1 MKQRII
7 TAVIAA
13 ALFIPVV
20 LLGGWPFTIL
30 VYAMAAVGLYEIL
43 KMKGLS
49 IFSVHGFITLFAL
62 FAFLMPSVWASSLME
77 TTGYTK
83 IDFALIAVLLLL
95 TYTVV
100 VKNRYTFE
108 DAAFS
113 ILGALY
119 VGIGFFYFIETRLV
133 DNGLQYVIFALLII
147 WTTDSGAYFTGKKFG
162 KKKLWP
168 EISPNK
174 TIEGFIG
181 GVTTAIIF
189 AIVYQWIAPISSSY
203 LILIVVTIVAS
214 IFGQV
219 GDLVESALKRH
230 YKVKDS
236 GNILPGHG
244 GILDRFDSLLF
255 VLPLLHFLHFVG

>member
-13 ALFIPVV
+13 ALFIPIVV
-20 LLGGWPFTIL
+20 LGGLPFTIL
-30 VYAMAAVGLYEIL
+30 VYAMAAVGLFEIL
-43 KMKGLS
+43 RMKGLS
-49 IFSVHGFITLFAL
+49 IFSVHGCITLFAL
-62 FAFLMPSVWASSLME
+62 FAFLLPSKWANPLME

-83 IDFALIAVLLLL
+83 IDLALIAVLLLL

-133 DNGLQYVIFALLII
+133 ENGLQYVIFALLII

-174 TIEGFIG
+174 TIEGFLG
-181 GVTTAIIF
+181 GIAAAINF
-189 AIVYQWIAPISSSY
+189 ALVFQWITPISSSY
-203 LILIVVTIVAS
+203 TILIIVTILAS
-214 IFGQV
+214 VFGQV
-219 GDLVESALKRH
+219 GDLVESALKRQFN
-230 YKVKDS
+230 VKDS
-236 GNILPGHG
+236 GNLLPGHG

-255 VLPLLHFLHFVG
+255 VLPLLHFLHFVV

>member
-1 MKQRII
+1 LKQRII

-13 ALFIPVV
+13 ALFIPIVI
-20 LLGGWPFTIL
+20 LGGLPFTL
-30 VYAMAAVGLYEIL
+30 LMYAISAVGLYEIL
-43 KMKGLS
+43 RMKGLS
-49 IFSVHGFITLFAL
+49 IFSIHGFITLFAL
-62 FAFLMPSVWASSLME
+62 FLFLLPDRWTIQLME
-77 TTGYTK
+77 TTGYSK

-95 TYTVV
+95 TYTVI

-113 ILGALY
+113 ILSTLY

-133 DNGLQYVIFALLII
+133 GIEYVIFALVII
-147 WTTDSGAYFTGKKFG
+147 WTTDSGAYFIGKKFG
-162 KKKLWP
+162 KRKLWP
-168 EISPNK
+168 DISPNK
-174 TIEGFIG
+174 TVEGFYGGIG
-181 GVTTAIIF
+181 TAIVFALIF
-189 AIVYQWIAPISSSY
+189 QLITPISSSY
-203 LILIVVTIVAS
+203 TILIIVTVLAS
-214 IFGQV
+214 IFGQM

-230 YKVKDS
+230 YNVKDS

>member
-1 MKQRII
+1 LKQRII
-7 TAVIAA
+7 TAIIAA
-13 ALFIPVV
+13 ALFIPIVI
-20 LLGGWPFTIL
+20 LGGLPFTL
-30 VYAMAAVGLYEIL
+30 LMYAISAVGLYEL
-43 KMKGLS
+43 LRMKGLS
-49 IFSVHGFITLFAL
+49 IFSIHGFITLFAL
-62 FAFLMPSVWASSLME
+62 FLFLLPDRWTIQIME

-95 TYTVV
+95 TYTVI

-113 ILGALY
+113 ILGTLY

-133 DNGLQYVIFALLII
+133 GIEYVIFALVII
-147 WTTDSGAYFTGKKFG
+147 WTTDSGAYFIGKKFG
-162 KKKLWP
+162 KRKLWP

-174 TIEGFIG
+174 TVEGFFG
-181 GVTTAIIF
+181 GVATAIVFALIF
-189 AIVYQWIAPISSSY
+189 QLISPISSSY
-203 LILIVVTIVAS
+203 MVLIVVTVLAS
-214 IFGQV
+214 IFGQM

-230 YKVKDS
+230 YSVKDS

>member
-1 MKQRII
+1 LKQRII

-20 LLGGWPFTIL
+20 IWGGLPFTLL
-30 VYAMAAVGLYEIL
+30 VYALAAVGLFEIL
-43 KMKGLS
+43 RMKGLT
-49 IFSVHGFITLFAL
+49 IYSVHGFITLFGL
-62 FAFLMPSVWASSLME
+62 FIVLIPNKWTDLLLE

-83 IDFALIAVLLLL
+83 NELALIAILLLL
-95 TYTVV
+95 SYTVL
-100 VKNRYTFE
+100 VKNRFTFE

-113 ILGALY
+113 VLGALY
-119 VGIGFFYFIETRLV
+119 VGIGFFYFIETRTAGI
-133 DNGLQYVIFALLII
+133 DYVIFALLLV

-168 EISPNK
+168 DISPNK
-174 TIEGFIG
+174 TVEGFLG
-181 GVTTAIIF
+181 GIAYAIIAALIF
-189 AIVYQWIAPISSSY
+189 QWISPISSSY
-203 LILIVVTIVAS
+203 ILLVVVAIVVS
-214 IFGQV
+214 IFGQI

-230 YKVKDS
+230 YNVKDS

>member
-1 MKQRII
+1 M
-7 TAVIAA
+7 
-13 ALFIPVV
+13 
-20 LLGGWPFTIL
+20 LGGLPFTIL

-43 KMKGLS
+43 RMKGLS

-62 FAFLMPSVWASSLME
+62 FAFILPSEWSSSLME
-77 TTGYTK
+77 TTGYSK

-100 VKNRYTFE
+100 VKNRYSFE

-119 VGIGFFYFIETRLV
+119 IGIGFFYFIETRAE
-133 DNGLQYVIFALLII
+133 GTEFVIFALLIV

-203 LILIVVTIVAS
+203 LILIVVTIIAS

-219 GDLVESALKRH
+219 GDLVESALKRQ

>member
-1 MKQRII
+1 LKQRII

-13 ALFIPVV
+13 ALFIPIVM
-20 LLGGWPFTIL
+20 LGGLPFTIL
-30 VYAMAAVGLYEIL
+30 VYAMAAVGLYEL
-43 KMKGLS
+43 LRMKGLS

-62 FAFLMPSVWASSLME
+62 FAFLMPSEWSISLME

-113 ILGALY
+113 IMGALY
-119 VGIGFFYFIETRLV
+119 VGIGFFYFIETRLI

-181 GVTTAIIF
+181 GIATAIIF
-189 AIVYQWIAPISSSY
+189 AVVYQLISPISSSY
-203 LILIVVTIVAS
+203 FVLVIVTILAS

-244 GILDRFDSLLF
+244 GVLDRFDSLLF

>member
-62 FAFLMPSVWASSLME
+62 FAFLMPSEWSSSLME

-113 ILGALY
+113 VLGALY
-119 VGIGFFYFIETRLV
+119 VGIGFFYFIETRAV
-133 DNGLQYVIFALLII
+133 GTEFVIFALLII

-174 TIEGFIG
+174 TIEGFLG
-181 GVTTAIIF
+181 GIAAAIIF
-189 AIVYQWIAPISSSY
+189 ALVFQWITPISSSY
-203 LILIVVTIVAS
+203 TILIIVTILAS
-214 IFGQV
+214 VFGQV
-219 GDLVESALKRH
+219 GDLVESALKRQFN
-230 YKVKDS
+230 VKDS

-255 VLPLLHFLHFVG
+255 VLPLLHFLHFVV

>member
-1 MKQRII
+1 
-7 TAVIAA
+7 
-13 ALFIPVV
+13 
-20 LLGGWPFTIL
+20 
-30 VYAMAAVGLYEIL
+30 MAAVGLYEIL
-43 KMKGLS
+43 RMKGLS

-62 FAFLMPSVWASSLME
+62 FAFLLPSKWSNPLME
-77 TTGYTK
+77 TIGYTK
-83 IDFALIAVLLLL
+83 IELALIAVLALL

-100 VKNRYTFE
+100 VKNRYSFE

-113 ILGALY
+113 LLGALY
-119 VGIGFFYFIETRLV
+119 IGIGFFYFIETRAA
-133 DNGLQYVIFALLII
+133 GTEFVIFALLIV

-181 GVTTAIIF
+181 GIATAIIF
-189 AIVYQWIAPISSSY
+189 AIVYQWIVPISSSY
-203 LILIVVTIVAS
+203 LILIVVTIIAS

-219 GDLVESALKRH
+219 GDLVESALKRQ